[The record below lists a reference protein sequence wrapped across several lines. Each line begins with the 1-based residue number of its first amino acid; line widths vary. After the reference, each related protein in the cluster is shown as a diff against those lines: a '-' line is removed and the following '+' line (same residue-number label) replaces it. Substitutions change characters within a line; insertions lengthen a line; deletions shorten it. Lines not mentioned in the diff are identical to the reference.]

1 MKFHTFMDV
10 LGGIVVLAIVGDIV
24 TSPHTSEIVSKSG
37 TAFANVIKAAK
48 GKG

>member
-1 MKFHTFMDV
+1 MKFNTFMDV
-10 LGGIVVLAIVGDIV
+10 LGGVIILAIVGDIV
-24 TSPHTSEIVSKSG
+24 TSPNTSKIVSQSG